1 METKTTQRISEK
13 KNWFFETI
21 NKLVVC
27 IKMWDTP
34 LYAVNM
40 FITHW
45 LIMKFFLPMAGLNI
59 VRWKIQTEIQG
70 ERRQSQ

>member
-13 KNWFFETI
+13 NNWFFETI

-40 FITHW
+40 FIT
-45 LIMKFFLPMAGLNI
+45 LVNNEVLSTYGRA
-59 VRWKIQTEIQG
+59 EY
-70 ERRQSQ
+70 S